1 MLRPDGSLILS
12 LFIDGGTCYGP
23 GPPPCRKQFTDD
35 FVGQGKEKY
44 DSARAKWYRHATG
57 GDLANIT
64 TKRYKSE
71 VRNRAQQA
79 NRKDW
84 VVCRAPSHFAHV
96 NPCTCCSLFLS
107 VVICRVSLFACP
119 RLLRFLAPVCMLRC
133 QEYLAA
139 LREEAEL
146 DAQMALFAAE
156 QTAADEKYEADKAV
170 VLQRQALE
178 VAAIVAAATE
188 KAAAAKM
195 AVVEK
200 AAAKEAEWEEVEN
213 WMYQCLGPRARPC
226 TLPLASTEEFAIDL
240 ATEATTWRQKRSKY
254 R

>member
-1 MLRPDGSLILS
+1 
-12 LFIDGGTCYGP
+12 
-23 GPPPCRKQFTDD
+23 
-35 FVGQGKEKY
+35 
-44 DSARAKWYRHATG
+44 
-57 GDLANIT
+57 
-64 TKRYKSE
+64 
-71 VRNRAQQA
+71 
-79 NRKDW
+79 
-84 VVCRAPSHFAHV
+84 
-96 NPCTCCSLFLS
+96 
-107 VVICRVSLFACP
+107 
-119 RLLRFLAPVCMLRC
+119 MLRC

-156 QTAADEKYEADKAV
+156 QTAADDKNEADKAV

-213 WMYQCLGPRARPC
+213 WMYQCLGPRARPV